1 MTQKEEHIA
10 ESGSL
15 KDRIMAMPHDSVLF
29 RSVKKDF
36 ENREQMFSEILK
48 KKLGDR
54 YLIVLCF
61 CAIRIIFIHACPKI
75 WTFFRKCLFYVCNQL
90 KKVWHSNLTSGMF
103 TQWKKTINERSCI
116 HGCRCQCHRCPWF
129 PIHACTLLHNQIRS
143 NLSKVSSYLIWGYR
157 KDWWRWLFFCL
168 WDACWW

>member
-61 CAIRIIFIHACPKI
+61 CAIRIIFIYACPKI
-75 WTFFRKCLFYVCNQL
+75 
-90 KKVWHSNLTSGMF
+90 
-103 TQWKKTINERSCI
+103 
-116 HGCRCQCHRCPWF
+116 
-129 PIHACTLLHNQIRS
+129 
-143 NLSKVSSYLIWGYR
+143 
-157 KDWWRWLFFCL
+157 
-168 WDACWW
+168 